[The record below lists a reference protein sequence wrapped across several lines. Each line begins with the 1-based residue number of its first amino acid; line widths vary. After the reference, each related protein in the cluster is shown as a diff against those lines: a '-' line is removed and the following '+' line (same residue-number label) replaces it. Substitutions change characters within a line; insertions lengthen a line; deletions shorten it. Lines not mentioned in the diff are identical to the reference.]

1 MKNLFRMFCIVA
13 VTIFLTN
20 CGGKGSGV
28 EKSKEMDGFCSA
40 MNNTSD
46 GTAAALKKYG
56 AAGLETHDME
66 MYGLSEP
73 NVTAATGPCYTV
85 EFKAGVTTR
94 TYDVCWEGGKI
105 NKIVDKGM
113 K

>member
-13 VTIFLTN
+13 VTVFLTN
-20 CGGKGSGV
+20 CGGSKGV
-28 EKSKEMDGFCSA
+28 EKSKEMESFCAAIKGTSA
-40 MNNTSD
+40 DVAS
-46 GTAAALKKYG
+46 ALKTYG
-56 AAGLETHDME
+56 VAGLEAHDMDI
-66 MYGLSEP
+66 YNLSDP
-73 NVTAATGPCYTV
+73 NVTASNAGCYTV

-94 TYDVCWEGGKI
+94 TYDICWEGGKI

>member
-13 VTIFLTN
+13 VTVFLTN
-20 CGGKGSGV
+20 CGGKGV
-28 EKSKEMDGFCSA
+28 EKSKEMEAFCAA

-46 GTAAALKKYG
+46 GTTAALKTYG
-56 AAGLETHDME
+56 AAGLDAHNMGD
-66 MYGLSEP
+66 YGLSEP
-73 NVTAATGPCYTV
+73 NVTAANGPCYTV
-85 EFKAGVTTR
+85 EFKAGMTTR

-105 NKIVDKGM
+105 NKITDKGM